1 MDTYSCCTFYS
12 MDTIASAAFGID
24 AESFTNDKSK
34 FIEYA
39 KNIFKSR
46 LIDGLKIA
54 IAILPGGIKL
64 FQAFNLSVMKKTE
77 TEFFY
82 HVVVS
87 ALKHRKETETR
98 RGDL

>member
-1 MDTYSCCTFYS
+1 MDTYQYSKFHSCCTFYS

-46 LIDGLKIA
+46 LIDGLKMA
-54 IAILPGGIKL
+54 IAIIVCNEK
-64 FQAFNLSVMKKTE
+64 N
-77 TEFFY
+77 
-82 HVVVS
+82 
-87 ALKHRKETETR
+87 
-98 RGDL
+98 

>member
-64 FQAFNLSVMKKTE
+64 FQAFNLSVMKKTANVLNIV
-77 TEFFY
+77 Y
-82 HVVVS
+82 IS
-87 ALKHRKETETR
+87 Y
-98 RGDL
+98 